1 MARKPI
7 SDMSAWPSLSLE
19 GNLIAPAM
27 IARIDQRDAPEQAPE
42 DYAVRKGLTIREEI
56 STAFRVGQSHFD
68 AFEKL
73 EAPSQDATRRFVA
86 GFFKETFGFEDL
98 TPADAPLAMIA
109 SGRVKLRNWPTI
121 SR

>member
-7 SDMSAWPSLSLE
+7 FDMSAWPALNLE

-27 IARIDQRDAPEQAPE
+27 IARIDQRDAPEQTSE

-68 AFEKL
+68 AFVKIKG
-73 EAPSQDATRRFVA
+73 PSQDTTRRFVTGLFAETYSCFQLSVA
-86 GFFKETFGFEDL
+86 GLHFHLWVED
-98 TPADAPLAMIA
+98 D
-109 SGRVKLRNWPTI
+109 RN
-121 SR
+121 